1 MFYVMEVRACPVI
14 AHRISYC
21 SIYESGQALGVLDP
35 HNVTKGM
42 CHLLKA
48 SVPTPGRRHR
58 WYQLLLTVFWEE
70 NCTRSWEKAV
80 VQVRQVEVKVVIS
93 RR

>member
-1 MFYVMEVRACPVI
+1 MSQDRHWDVQI
-14 AHRISYC
+14 
-21 SIYESGQALGVLDP
+21 VLDP

-80 VQVRQVEVKVVIS
+80 VQVRQVKVKVVIS